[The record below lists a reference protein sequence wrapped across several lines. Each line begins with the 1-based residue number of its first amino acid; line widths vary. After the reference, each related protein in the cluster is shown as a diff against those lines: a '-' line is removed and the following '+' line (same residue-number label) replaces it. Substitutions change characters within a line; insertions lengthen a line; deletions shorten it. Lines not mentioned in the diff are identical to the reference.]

1 MSKFISGRGN
11 STQGYT
17 HGGRTT
23 SFPRRQ
29 GYIDDRLG
37 SGYEDDVPAMLT
49 AGEYV
54 IRRSSVQKYG
64 EGFLNRLNQGLVS
77 DDIRY
82 MNQGGRVNNGRN
94 DMPHMSRTRQQR
106 RRRRSVGG
114 TRRRTMNS
122 EMGGNYTPRRGRT
135 SARRTASPNRTPV
148 SMNRPTRRRTR
159 TTNPSR
165 RTSRMSGYNTG
176 GRVQRRRTANG
187 RVQNFYHGGMAHSN
201 GSGAMM
207 TSTMNDPN
215 NGTIYSGQNNGR
227 GTMDN
232 LLKYNGKYY
241 DCHGSLYFTP
251 ECAEVTN
258 TQTHDY
264 KTGKIDTPKF

>member
-1 MSKFISGRGN
+1 MSRFISGRGN
-11 STQGYT
+11 STQRYAN
-17 HGGRTT
+17 GGRTT

-49 AGEYV
+49 AGEFV

-64 EGFLNRLNQGLVS
+64 ETFLNRLNQGLVS
-77 DDIRY
+77 DDVRY

-106 RRRRSVGG
+106 RRRSG
-114 TRRRTMNS
+114 TRRRVMNG
-122 EMGGNYTPRRGRT
+122 EMGGNPIYSSRRTRRSSRRTAAPRRSTGMMRPT
-135 SARRTASPNRTPV
+135 RSTRRRVARPARRTS
-148 SMNRPTRRRTR
+148 S
-159 TTNPSR
+159 
-165 RTSRMSGYNTG
+165 YNTG
-176 GRVQRRRTANG
+176 GRVQGR

-201 GSGAMM
+201 GNGAMM
-207 TSTMNDPN
+207 TSTMNGPN
-215 NGTIYSGQNNGR
+215 NGTVYSGTNNGR
-227 GTMDN
+227 GTMN
-232 LLKYNGKYY
+232 NYLKYKGKYY

-251 ECAEVTN
+251 ECSEVAN
-258 TQTHDY
+258 KQLVDH

>member
-1 MSKFISGRGN
+1 MSRFISGRGN
-11 STQGYT
+11 STQRYT

-77 DDIRY
+77 DDVRY

-94 DMPHMSRTRQQR
+94 DMPHMSRTRQR
-106 RRRRSVGG
+106 RRRRLGRPAGG
-114 TRRRTMNS
+114 ARRRTMNS
-122 EMGGNYTPRRGRT
+122 EMGGNTYT
-135 SARRTASPNRTPV
+135 SRRTRRSSRRVAGPNRTP
-148 SMNRPTRRRTR
+148 MGMTGRPARRRTR
-159 TTNPSR
+159 TAR
-165 RTSRMSGYNTG
+165 RTRTSMYNRG
-176 GRVQRRRTANG
+176 GTVRRRTANG

-201 GSGAMM
+201 GNGAMM
-207 TSTMNDPN
+207 TSTMNGPN
-215 NGTIYSGQNNGR
+215 NGTVYSGTNNGR
-227 GTMDN
+227 GTMN
-232 LLKYNGKYY
+232 NYLKYKGKYY

-251 ECAEVTN
+251 ECSEVAN
-258 TQTHDY
+258 KQLVDH